1 MAPKYKILVI
11 DDDKMC
17 HFVVKRILGEHF
29 ELIPVYDAQEAVN
42 TLSENNVDLILSDIH
57 MPGINGLE
65 FLESL
70 MADAD
75 HKNIPI
81 LIMTS
86 LPTVE
91 KEKDALELGAADFID
106 KVLFKENPAD
116 IIERVEMKLT
126 TTLDEKSIPKGF
138 SLNKKEFVQKLM
150 EEVQKGDFFTITRKL
165 CSLLNSRFGVDHIY
179 FWVIRNNQPR
189 LILTMGVTE
198 LQDFGPEDLIEEK
211 TFQNLLKTREPYL
224 TNHAFG
230 EGSGLFNEA
239 SLDAKLPAE
248 IGIPLFALTDRE
260 FLTNNRKIP
269 KDSDIFA
276 YIVLKRNNLFTTKEY
291 SLLTKLLIQSGTIL
305 WRYFNKI

>member
-1 MAPKYKILVI
+1 MAPNYKILVI
-11 DDDKMC
+11 DDDEIC
-17 HFVVKRILGEHF
+17 HIFVKRLLAEHF
-29 ELIPVYDAQEAVN
+29 ELLSVYNAQEAIN

-65 FLESL
+65 FLHSL
-70 MADAD
+70 MVDAN

-81 LIMTS
+81 LIMTG

-91 KEKDALELGAADFID
+91 KEKEALKLGAADFID
-106 KVLFKENPAD
+106 KMMFKDNPD
-116 IIERVEMKLT
+116 EIREKVEMKLT
-126 TTLDEKSIPKGF
+126 TTLDENSVSKEF

-165 CSLLNSRFGVDHIY
+165 CSLLNTRFGIDHIY
-179 FWVIRNNQPR
+179 FWVIRDNQPR
-189 LILTMGVTE
+189 LILTMGVNE
-198 LQDFGPEDLIEEK
+198 LQKYGPKDLIEEA
-211 TFQNLLKTREPYL
+211 TFQNMLKTCEPYL

-230 EGSGLFNEA
+230 EDSGLFNEA

-260 FLTNNRKIP
+260 FLENDRKIP
-269 KDSDIFA
+269 KDSEIFA

-305 WRYFNKI
+305 WRYFKKI